1 VALALRSV
9 FEPVMVAYYLWP
21 PLALA
26 LITTARG
33 WPRLAATALMAAVIT
48 FVSQATWHSPWTWWV
63 PMLAALA
70 LALALARPEI
80 DWQRERSRL
89 ALARHIRRGRR
100 W

>member
-26 LITTARG
+26 LITAARSG
-33 WPRLAATALMAAVIT
+33 PRLAATALVATVVT
-48 FVSQATWHSPWTWWV
+48 FVSQAAWHGPWIWWL
-63 PMLAALA
+63 PMLAALV

-80 DWQRERSRL
+80 DWQRERARL
-89 ALARHIRRGRR
+89 A
-100 W
+100 